1 MGAGQG
7 EKAVGLLGTVR
18 AFARDGSAIEL
29 PSASQ
34 RRLLG
39 ILALH
44 TPRRLRAEWLSEELG
59 ISAGALRTTVSR
71 LRASIGADAL
81 VTSPTGYA
89 LVADVDTSRFTRLV
103 AEAATADN
111 RVDAL
116 EQALSVWTGPA
127 LDEFRGEAWAY
138 GEIARLTE
146 LHAGTVDDLA
156 EELIAAQRSAE
167 AVALLERQIADHP
180 YRDRSRGLL
189 IRGLASG
196 GRQGDALRAF
206 QDYRSLLIDELG
218 TEPSADVVRIER
230 RVATGWDGVVRATG
244 PQASAGTVD
253 LPPPR
258 LPTSGARFVGRTAE
272 LDALAEELAVVSAQK
287 LRGLVITGEPGIG
300 KTSLLAAFADSVAKA
315 SAATVLFGRC
325 EESGV
330 PLEPFGSVLRLCVEH
345 APGDT
350 LTGHVARCGGELM
363 RICPTLAT
371 RVTTTPDPTTSDTAT
386 ERHLTFEAA
395 GDLLRRIAARQPLVL
410 LLDDLQWAEPTA
422 LLLLRHLARVLADEP
437 ILLVMTCRDVD
448 GGSNDGLRLALAELE
463 RGEMRRLSLGGLDG
477 HELAELATSAMGLA
491 DGAEAARVAQAL
503 HRDTAGNPLY
513 ASQLLRHWRDA
524 GTDGLPAS
532 LRDLIWSRVH
542 GLGGDVPSVLTSAS
556 VLGTEFHEDV
566 LADMVDL
573 PDPIVS
579 DAVDAAAAAGLLF
592 DTGSVRRTMRFVHS
606 LVAHALYSELGGSRR
621 ARLHERAARALE
633 KRFEHVPPD
642 VVVQLARHTALAGM
656 AADAQL
662 WATRAG
668 DHAFDQLAPIEAA
681 EHYRVAL
688 EMATSLDRP
697 DAERAD
703 LLVRLGDAQ
712 HRAGDPRALETL
724 ELGADLA
731 RRSGADDSVIRA
743 AFAADR
749 GFMRIDSDAATFLDI
764 VEAAVARRRPVRHRH
779 LRPVARPPRPEPR
792 VHPGGGTP
800 LQPRSAGARSR
811 DPGRRPDAPGRA
823 SRLRCSTRC
832 GHRAAGRSARASRR
846 AAIAAAEA
854 SGDPRLEFAAHAA
867 AYDVAIEAADHVAAA
882 RSLAGL
888 RAVARDRGEPRMRWT
903 AALFETFDATMA
915 GRLEAAEALANHAL
929 ELGVQIGDPD
939 AFTFFAG
946 QYFVIGTFAGR
957 HDDLFPLVEQAARD
971 NPGILP
977 FEIAY
982 AIISAAVGAT
992 ETAQAFLDQGMANGF
1007 EGLPVDNMWTTSVI
1021 GYAVIA
1027 VELEDR

>member
-1 MGAGQG
+1 
-7 EKAVGLLGTVR
+7 
-18 AFARDGSAIEL
+18 
-29 PSASQ
+29 
-34 RRLLG
+34 
-39 ILALH
+39 
-44 TPRRLRAEWLSEELG
+44 
-59 ISAGALRTTVSR
+59 
-71 LRASIGADAL
+71 
-81 VTSPTGYA
+81 
-89 LVADVDTSRFTRLV
+89 
-103 AEAATADN
+103 
-111 RVDAL
+111 
-116 EQALSVWTGPA
+116 
-127 LDEFRGEAWAY
+127 
-138 GEIARLTE
+138 
-146 LHAGTVDDLA
+146 VDDLA
-156 EELIAAQRSAE
+156 DELIAAQRSAE

-230 RVATGWDGVVRATG
+230 RVATGWDGVVRASG
-244 PQASAGTVD
+244 PQASAGTLD

-258 LPTSGARFVGRTAE
+258 LLAPARFVGRIAE

-330 PLEPFGSVLRLCVEH
+330 PLEPFGTVLRLCVEH

-371 RVTTTPDPTTSDTAT
+371 RVTTTPVPVTSDTAT

-395 GDLLRRIAARQPLVL
+395 GDLLRRIAAQQPLVL

-448 GGSNDGLRLALAELE
+448 GGTNDGLRLALAELE

-477 HELAELATSAMGLA
+477 PELAELATGAMGLA
-491 DGAEAARVAQAL
+491 DEAEVARVAHAL

-524 GTDGLPAS
+524 GTDGLPSS

-542 GLGGDVPSVLTSAS
+542 GLGGEVPSVLTSAS

-642 VVVQLARHTALAGM
+642 VVVQLARHAALAGM
-656 AADAQL
+656 AVDAQL

-697 DAERAD
+697 GAERAD

-731 RRSGADDSVIRA
+731 RRNGADGSVIRA

-764 VEAAVARRRPVRHRH
+764 VEAAVRVADPSDTATYARLLALLAQNLVYTPEAERRFSLARQALDLATGADDPTLLARISPPV
-779 LRPVARPPRPEPR
+779 LYA
-792 VHPGGGTP
+792 
-800 LQPRSAGARSR
+800 LW
-811 DPGRRPDAPGRA
+811 APGSGPTRA
-823 SRLRCSTRC
+823 SV
-832 GHRAAGRSARASRR
+832 AA
-846 AAIAAAEA
+846 AAISAAEA

-882 RSLAGL
+882 RSLAAL

-957 HDDLFPLVEQAARD
+957 HDELFPLVEQAARD
-971 NPGILP
+971 NPGVLP

-1007 EGLPVDNMWTTSVI
+1007 EGIPVDNMWTTSVI

-1027 VELEDR
+1027 LELEDRDAAAQLLPIITPLEGTVAFNGVTSQGPISAYVGKLASLVGEHDLAEDHLQDALETATTFGWPYHRATTLIGLAQARHRRLGGLDEDARTWLAEATDLCRRGGFHSWIAKIDELVGGEPEVHRLT